1 MQIKTTKKDILWN
14 YAGTAFSMVGNFLLL
29 PFLVLF
35 LSDEMLGLWYVY
47 IAVGNLVTL
56 FEFGFNPTFA
66 RNFAF
71 CWSGADRLMKEG
83 RALSGAGRSIDPSL
97 LAHLLGACRKVYK
110 RITLV
115 ALFVLLVPGTLY
127 IASVAGSLD
136 GFEVFFSWVVIACAV
151 LFNLYYL
158 YYAAMLRGIGSI
170 AIESKVKVIAR
181 LSQLA
186 MTIVLLFLGFGIIGA
201 AAGFFVNA
209 LVYRLLSYRAFW
221 GDGRVRSLGLTS
233 IRLDKARVKE
243 VYKTVSYN
251 AYKDGAIQI
260 SNYVSTQ
267 ASSLICSSFLGLAQA
282 GSFSIALQFATAIGN
297 MALAMMNSY
306 RPMLQSAFQRGD
318 EGLVNKTFS
327 KCVLTYCVLFVVMF
341 LVVLAVAYPVLII
354 FKPGTSFDPLVFCG
368 VSLYMYLFDWC
379 ALFAAM
385 LCNMNEIP
393 YLKAYVITAIAGL
406 LMSVLL
412 VVYIPMGVW
421 GLLLGL
427 ALPQCA
433 YNVWK
438 WPHETSMKLHTTV
451 IELLSMG
458 VKDALG
464 R

>member
-1 MQIKTTKKDILWN
+1 MQIKTTKKDVLWN
-14 YAGTAFSMVGNFLLL
+14 YVGTAFSMIGNFLLL
-29 PFLVLF
+29 PFLVFL

-47 IAVGNLVTL
+47 VAVGNLVML

-71 CWSGADRLMKEG
+71 CWSGADRLTKEG
-83 RALSGAGRSIDPSL
+83 CVRSGADKDIDSSL
-97 LAHLLGACRKVYK
+97 LAHLLGACRRVYK
-110 RITLV
+110 RITLI

-136 GFEVFFSWVVIACAV
+136 VLEVYLSWAVFACAV

-186 MTIVLLFLGFGIIGA
+186 LTIVLLFLGFGIIGA
-201 AAGFFVNA
+201 AIGFFTNA
-209 LVYRLLSYRAFW
+209 LLYRLLSYRAFW
-221 GDGRVRSLGLTS
+221 GDGRVRSLGLRS

-251 AYKDGAIQI
+251 AYKDGGIQI

-267 ASSLICSSFLGLAQA
+267 ASSLICSSCLGLAQA
-282 GSFSIALQFATAIGN
+282 GTFSIALQFATAIGN
-297 MALAMMNSY
+297 MALALMNSY

-318 EGLVNKTFS
+318 GGLVNKTFS
-327 KCVLTYCVLFVVMF
+327 KCVLAYCVLFVAMF
-341 LVVLAVAYPVLII
+341 LVVLAIAYPLLTI
-354 FKPGTSFDPLVFCG
+354 FKPGASFDPLVFCG
-368 VSLYMYLFDWC
+368 VSLYMFLFDWC

-393 YLKAYVITAIAGL
+393 YLKAYVITSIIGL
-406 LMSVLL
+406 LSSVLM
-412 VVYIPMGVW
+412 VVYTPLGIW
-421 GLLLGL
+421 GLILGL

-438 WPHETSMKLHTTV
+438 WPHEASIRLRTTV

-458 VKDALG
+458 VKDAL
-464 R
+464 RR

>member
-1 MQIKTTKKDILWN
+1 MQILTTKKDVLWN
-14 YAGTAFSMVGNFLLL
+14 YIGIAFSMMGNFLLL
-29 PFLVLF
+29 PFLVFF

-47 IAVGNLVTL
+47 VAVGNLVML

-71 CWSGADRLMKEG
+71 CWSGADCLTRVG
-83 RALSGAGRSIDPSL
+83 CVRSCGDKGVDSSL

-127 IASVAGSLD
+127 ITSVAGSLD
-136 GFEVFFSWVVIACAV
+136 ALEVCLSWAMFACAV

-170 AIESKVKVIAR
+170 AIESKVKVVAR

-186 MTIVLLFLGFGIIGA
+186 TTIALLFAGFGIIGA
-201 AAGFFVNA
+201 AAGFFANA

-221 GDGRVRSLGLTS
+221 GDGRVKSLGLKS
-233 IRLDKARVKE
+233 ICLDKARVKE

-251 AYKDGAIQI
+251 AYKDGGIQI
-260 SNYVSTQ
+260 SNYASTQ
-267 ASSLICSSFLGLAQA
+267 ASSLICSSCLGLAQV
-282 GSFSIALQFATAIGN
+282 GTFSIALQFATAIGN

-318 EGLVNKTFS
+318 GALVNKTFS
-327 KCVLTYCVLFVVMF
+327 KCVLAYCVLFIVMF
-341 LVVLAVAYPVLII
+341 LVVLVAAYPLLAI
-354 FKPGTSFDPLVFCG
+354 FKPGASFDPLVFCG
-368 VSLYMYLFDWC
+368 VSLYMFLFDWC

-393 YLKAYVITAIAGL
+393 YLKAYVLTSIIGVL
-406 LMSVLL
+406 SSVLM
-412 VVYIPMGVW
+412 VVCTPLGIW
-421 GLLLGL
+421 GLILGL

-438 WPHETSMKLHTTV
+438 WPHETSVRLRTTV
-451 IELLSMG
+451 MDLLSMG
-458 VKDALG
+458 IKSAL
-464 R
+464 RR

>member
-1 MQIKTTKKDILWN
+1 MQIKTTKKDVLWN
-14 YAGTAFSMVGNFLLL
+14 YAGTAFSMVSNFMLL
-29 PFLVLF
+29 PFLVYL

-47 IAVGNLVTL
+47 VAVGNLVTL

-83 RALSGAGRSIDPSL
+83 CSRSGADRGIDSSL
-97 LAHLLGACRKVYK
+97 LAHLLGACRMVYK

-136 GFEVFFSWVVIACAV
+136 ALEVGLSWAVFACAV

-186 MTIVLLFLGFGIIGA
+186 ITVVLLFLGFGIIGA
-201 AAGFFVNA
+201 TAGFFVNA

-221 GDGRVRSLGLTS
+221 GDGRVSSLGLKS
-233 IRLDKARVKE
+233 IRLDKARVNE

-251 AYKDGAIQI
+251 AYKDGGIQI
-260 SNYVSTQ
+260 SNYISTQ
-267 ASSLICSSFLGLAQA
+267 ASSLICSSCLGLAQA

-297 MALAMMNSY
+297 MALALMNSY

-318 EGLVNKTFS
+318 GTLVNKAFS
-327 KCVLTYCVLFVVMF
+327 KCVLVYCVLFVVMF
-341 LVVLAVAYPVLII
+341 LAVLAVAYPLLMI
-354 FKPGTSFDPLVFCG
+354 FKPGSSFDPLVFCG
-368 VSLYMYLFDWC
+368 VSLYMFLFDWC
-379 ALFAAM
+379 ALFSAM

-393 YLKAYVITAIAGL
+393 YLKAYVISGIAGL
-406 LMSVLL
+406 LLSILL
-412 VVYIPMGVW
+412 VIYTPLGAW
-421 GLLLGL
+421 GLIFGL

-438 WPHETSMKLHTTV
+438 WPHEASIRLRTTV
-451 IELLSMG
+451 IELLSIG
-458 VKDALG
+458 VKDAL
-464 R
+464 RR